1 VADFISI
8 DEATTRQSFMRMQK
22 ALREFAPDIAKEM
35 NKEINSILKPIAAEA
50 RAMIP
55 NDSSILSGWRG
66 NGEWGTRLKWNP
78 TQVKKGIAP
87 TRARSKSNWS
97 GFTNVYGIIQK
108 DAGGA
113 VYEMA
118 GRRYPN
124 GRGQGKSRNPNAG
137 RDFIRGIN
145 KNTNTNTPKSNSGR
159 AIFPAVERNK
169 DAAVKAIKL
178 AISKASAKA
187 EKRM

>member
-1 VADFISI
+1 MAEFISI

-50 RAMIP
+50 RSLMP

-66 NGEWGTRLKWNP
+66 NGEWGTRLKWNSALA
-78 TQVKKGIAP
+78 KKGIAP
-87 TRARSKSNWS
+87 TRSSSKIRSS
-97 GFTNVYGIIQK
+97 GFTNVYGIAQK

-113 VYEMA
+113 IYELA
-118 GRRYPN
+118 GRRNPN
-124 GRGQGKSRNPNAG
+124 GRGQGKSRNPHAG

-145 KNTNTNTPKSNSGR
+145 KNTNTSTPKSNSGR

-169 DAAVKAIKL
+169 DDAMKAIKS
-178 AISKASAKA
+178 AISKANIKV